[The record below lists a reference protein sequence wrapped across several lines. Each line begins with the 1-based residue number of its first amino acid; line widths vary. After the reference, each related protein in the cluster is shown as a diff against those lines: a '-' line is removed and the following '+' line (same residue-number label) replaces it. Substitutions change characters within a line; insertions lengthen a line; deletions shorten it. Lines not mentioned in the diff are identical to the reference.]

1 MMIAVLFPFLLLG
14 CTTKPLVQ
22 PTPPMPTPP
31 EILMREPQPLKQLSE
46 DSKLSDVAETLVFN
60 YGLYHELSEQL
71 KALQSWIL
79 EQKKLYDTKK

>member
-1 MMIAVLFPFLLLG
+1 
-14 CTTKPLVQ
+14 
-22 PTPPMPTPP
+22 
-31 EILMREPQPLKQLSE
+31 MREPQPLKQLSE

-60 YGLYHELSEQL
+60 YGLYHEVSEQL